1 MKEITLDATIENLDK
16 VTDFVN
22 EELECV
28 GCSFKAMTQID
39 IVIDELFSNI
49 AHYAYDPDIGP
60 ATVTVDIIED
70 PVSVVITFMD
80 NGKPFNPLETAEP
93 DTKLPAEEREIG
105 GLGIFLVKKTM
116 DEVSYEYKDGKNIL
130 SIRKNVS

>member
-1 MKEITLDATIENLDK
+1 MKEITLDATIDNLDR

-22 EELECV
+22 EELENI

-49 AHYAYDPDIGP
+49 AHYAYKPEIGS
-60 ATVTVDIIED
+60 ATVTVDIKED
-70 PVSVVITFMD
+70 PMSVIITFMD
-80 NGKPFNPLETAEP
+80 QGKPFNPLAAANP
-93 DTKLPAEEREIG
+93 DVTLSAEERQIG

-116 DEVSYEYKDGKNIL
+116 DDVSYEFKDGKNIL
-130 SIRKNVS
+130 QIKKNV